1 MKLPCKEET
10 NIESCFIPLAGIF
23 GGQELW
29 YAADLYKKHLENE
42 KFAAS
47 HTNYILIENSAPKF
61 RIFRYPLWMK
71 IGSCFPKQ
79 KNPTI
84 HFVIQEPKLCKTV
97 WKMIEKR
104 KAKESR
110 E

>member
-1 MKLPCKEET
+1 MNPVLSRWQVSLAVRNYGMLQIYTKKYLEET
-10 NIESCFIPLAGIF
+10 RN
-23 GGQELW
+23 
-29 YAADLYKKHLENE
+29 
-42 KFAAS
+42 FAAS

-61 RIFRYPLWMK
+61 RNLQVSIMDENWIMLSK
-71 IGSCFPKQ
+71 T